1 MSFWQQLPLPIIGL
15 APMDG
20 VTDAAFRQIVARHGN
35 PDVIFTEFT
44 HVGDLFHGQPKAFE
58 AFRYSENERPIVAQ
72 LYGKDPDQF
81 YTAAQVVCA
90 LGFDGLDINMGCPSK
105 NVASSGSG
113 AGLIKTPE
121 LALAIMASARQGIF
135 DWASGQSL
143 AEGGVK
149 TRVIDYLRHSP
160 FHRTETCSRQPIPLS
175 VKTRLGYDSVIID
188 EWSQCLIAGRPTVI
202 SIHGRTLTQMY
213 KGAANWEAIGQV
225 SETIRNH
232 GILLLG
238 NGDIQSLPDALS
250 HIRQHA
256 VDGILIGRAALGNP
270 WIFQAKNLMREA
282 IQQGTNPCFP
292 EPLISRDRRFSMAL
306 EHARLFETLQEHKY
320 FPRMRKHLAWYCSGF
335 PHAAALRA
343 QMVRTTASE
352 DIERILSDFQAT
364 DATAHLSE
372 PIASTTS

>member
-1 MSFWQQLPLPIIGL
+1 MSFWHHLPVPIIGL

-20 VTDAAFRQIVARHGN
+20 VTDAAFRQIVARHGR

-44 HVGDLFHGQPKAFE
+44 HVGEISHGQPKAFE
-58 AFRYSENERPIVAQ
+58 ALRYSEHERPVVAQ
-72 LYGKDPDQF
+72 LYGKDPAQF
-81 YTAAQVVCA
+81 YTAAQVVCE

-121 LALAIMASARQGIF
+121 LALAIMASARQGIL

-149 TRVIDYLRHSP
+149 KRVLDVLRHSCP
-160 FHRTETCSRQPIPLS
+160 YRLETAIRHPLPLS

-202 SIHGRTLTQMY
+202 SIHGRTLAQMY
-213 KGAANWEAIGQV
+213 KGEANWEAIGQV
-225 SETIRNH
+225 SDTIRGH
-232 GILLLG
+232 GIILLG
-238 NGDIQSLPDALS
+238 NGDIQSLPDAV
-250 HIRQHA
+250 HRIRQSA

-270 WIFQAKNLMREA
+270 WIFQTKHLARQA
-282 IQQGTNPCFP
+282 VQQDTPPCFP
-292 EPLISRDRRFSMAL
+292 EPAVTREHRLGMAL
-306 EHARLFETLQEHKY
+306 EHARLFETLQERKY

-343 QMVRTTASE
+343 KMVRTTTSE
-352 DIERILSDFQAT
+352 DIERIFSDFRT
-364 DATAHLSE
+364 IDDSPHISE
-372 PIASTTS
+372 PIGTTAT